1 MAHHTNHFRS
11 ARLHSGTRP
20 CINPRACRRTL
31 LAMAAGLA
39 VNTAALA
46 QAGSTGPTTNSTTS
60 TVTVTGRTDAPL
72 GVGGFPEPL
81 ARSPLQA
88 SVFNGSTLRDNGI
101 DGLAGITQ
109 LDAGISDAYNSEG
122 YWGQLSVRGYV
133 LDPRA
138 NYRRDGLPINA
149 ETALS
154 LANKDRVEVLK
165 GISGMQAGTSAPG
178 GLVNLVVKRPVAGL
192 RDISLGWTESN
203 TVHAAADL
211 SERFGADGRF
221 GVRVNAEAARLR
233 PQTQA
238 ADGRRHLLAVAL
250 DWQVSA
256 DGRLDFELER
266 SRRSQPS
273 VPGFSLLGDRL
284 PDASRVNP
292 RTSLNN
298 QPWSLP
304 VVLGGDTASLRWQQ
318 RLNRDWSFSMH
329 GASQQLRSDDRV
341 AFPYGC
347 TAADGTYYAD
357 RYCPDGSFD
366 LYDFRSEGERRR
378 TDALD
383 VHVDGNLQL
392 GGTLH
397 RVSVGAQASRVRD
410 RFNRQAYN
418 YVGSGLI
425 DGSVTTPAD
434 PALTDENTQRDEHNR
449 ELYLRDVVRLGDQW
463 QLWGGLRHTRVHRQS
478 VRTDGS
484 RAIDYSQS
492 FTVPWL
498 AVALTPAPGTLL
510 YASWGE
516 GVESEVVPNRSKYR
530 NRGQVLPSLKSRQWE
545 VGAKLSNSQHE
556 AGITLFDIDRP
567 VANDFCDAAGVCDRR
582 LDGSA
587 RHRGLEA
594 QAAWRQGPLTLRGS
608 AMFLQAR
615 RNGSAAA
622 GINGLRPTNVP
633 DRSLKAQAS
642 YQLTPAW
649 LLQAQLVHEGRRAA
663 LPDNSIELPS
673 WTTAGAALQWQARVA
688 GQALQVRMAVDNL
701 TDRRAWRESPYQFSH
716 SYLFPL
722 APRTF
727 KILFSTS
734 FQG

>member
-1 MAHHTNHFRS
+1 MAHHT
-11 ARLHSGTRP
+11 TRQGRNRP
-20 CINPRACRRTL
+20 HQHTL
-31 LAMAAGLA
+31 LALAAGL
-39 VNTAALA
+39 TLSLCA
-46 QAGSTGPTTNSTTS
+46 QAQQAAAGSGAASS

-72 GVGGFPEPL
+72 GVGGFGEPL
-81 ARSPLQA
+81 SRSPLQA
-88 SVFNGSTLRDNGI
+88 SVLGSGALRDAGVGN
-101 DGLAGITQ
+101 LAGISV
-109 LDAGISDAYNSEG
+109 LDAGVSDAYNSEG
-122 YWGQLSVRGYV
+122 YWSQLSVRGYV

-192 RDISLGWTESN
+192 REVSLGWTESN
-203 TVHAAADL
+203 TLQAAADL

-233 PQTQA
+233 PQTHA
-238 ADGRRHLLAVAL
+238 ADGRRSLLAVAL

-256 DGRLDFELER
+256 DGRLEFELER
-266 SRRSQPS
+266 SRQSQPS

-284 PDASRVNP
+284 PDASRVDP

-304 VVLGGDTASLRWQQ
+304 VVLDGDTASLRWQQ
-318 RLNRDWSFSMH
+318 RLGRDWTASVH
-329 GASQQLRSDDRV
+329 GASQRLRSDDRV

-347 TAADGTYYAD
+347 SAADGSYYAD

-383 VHVDGNLQL
+383 VHVDGQLAL
-392 GGTLH
+392 GGAVH
-397 RVSVGAQASRVRD
+397 RVSIGTQATRVHD

-425 DGSVTTPAD
+425 DGSVATPAD
-434 PALTDENTQRDEHNR
+434 PTLTDENTQRDEHNR
-449 ELYLRDVVRLGDQW
+449 ELYLRDAVRLNEHW
-463 QLWGGLRHTRVHRQS
+463 QVWGGLRHTRLHRQS

-484 RAIDYSQS
+484 RAIDYTQS

-516 GVESEVVPNRSKYR
+516 GVESEAVPNRSKYR

-545 VGAKLSNSQHE
+545 VGAKLGNGQHE
-556 AGITLFDIDRP
+556 AGVALFDIDRP
-567 VANDFCDAAGVCDRR
+567 VANDFCDAAGLCDRR
-582 LDGSA
+582 LDGVA
-587 RHRGLEA
+587 RHRGLEV
-594 QAAWRQGPLTLRGS
+594 QAAWRQGALTLRGS
-608 AMFLQAR
+608 ALWLQAR
-615 RNGSAAA
+615 REGSADASL
-622 GINGLRPTNVP
+622 NGLRPANVP
-633 DRSLKAQAS
+633 DRSLKAQAN
-642 YQLTPAW
+642 YQLAPAW
-649 LLQAQLVHEGRRAA
+649 LLQTQLVHEGRRAA
-663 LPDNSIELPS
+663 LPDNRIELPS
-673 WTTAGAALQWQARVA
+673 WTTLGAALQWQARVA

-734 FQG
+734 FQS